1 QVAADLVQHVD
12 RPRLVFA
19 QLLDQFDA
27 LLEQRLLLFEIVN
40 LRDDGLE
47 AGRFL
52 LRTGDVG
59 RQTSGFVT
67 EQPIP
72 PATDEPT
79 GHENRAANSGQL
91 LLDGECELLL
101 GELALGNEVDAN
113 HRSPAFRSARPTATA
128 PVDASC
134 CTSTPSC
141 CASHAIFLKGSNI
154 STGALK
160 RSSRAC
166 MKPSTQAAPPLR

>member
-1 QVAADLVQHVD
+1 MD
-12 RPRLVFA
+12 RPGLVLA

-27 LLEQRLLLFEIVN
+27 LLEQRLLLFVLVD
-40 LRDDGLE
+40 LRDDGFE

-52 LRTGDVG
+52 LRLRNVGSKTGGLVAD
-59 RQTSGFVT
+59 
-67 EQPIP
+67 QPVPP
-72 PATDEPT
+72 PAHEHT
-79 GHENRAANSGQL
+79 GHDNRATDCGQL
-91 LLDGECELLL
+91 LLDGERELLL
-101 GELALGNEVDAN
+101 RDLALRNEVDAN

-160 RSSRAC
+160 RSSSAC
-166 MKPSTQAAPPLR
+166 MKPSTHAAPPLR